1 MTLKIAAIVKRD
13 NFRPCTKGH
22 LCFFSFL
29 LHSRILKPDGA
40 VFMTSAPEHGRNIH
54 IRYPSID
61 GFWTWDIKR
70 ERVYGDANLSDYFG
84 LTFDEF
90 SHGASLERCMQSID
104 QDDRSGVRLAIRK
117 AVERRSGFRKVYRVR
132 SEKMGL
138 RKILAVGQCYVD
150 EVGEA
155 ALYSGWFVDLTND
168 AVCEEQALREIHSHV
183 GQAKD
188 IARSIGHDLMSYLL
202 DNIEEEVEQR
212 LDGRLGRRRSS

>member
-1 MTLKIAAIVKRD
+1 MTL
-13 NFRPCTKGH
+13 
-22 LCFFSFL
+22 
-29 LHSRILKPDGA
+29 
-40 VFMTSAPEHGRNIH
+40 APEHGRNMH
-54 IRYPSID
+54 MRYPPID

-70 ERVYGDANLSDYFG
+70 DRIYGDANLSDYFG
-84 LTFDEF
+84 LTLDEF
-90 SHGASLERCMQSID
+90 SHGAPLERCMESID
-104 QDDRSGVRLAIRK
+104 QDDRTRVRMAIRK
-117 AVERRSGFRKVYRVR
+117 AVERRSGFREVYRVR

-150 EVGEA
+150 GVGEA
-155 ALYSGWFVDLTND
+155 ALYPGWFIDLTND
-168 AVCEEQALREIHSHV
+168 AACEEQALREIHNHV

>member
-1 MTLKIAAIVKRD
+1 
-13 NFRPCTKGH
+13 
-22 LCFFSFL
+22 
-29 LHSRILKPDGA
+29 
-40 VFMTSAPEHGRNIH
+40 MTSALEHGRNMH
-54 IRYPSID
+54 MRYPPID

-70 ERVYGDANLSDYFG
+70 DRVYGDVNLSDYFG
-84 LTFDEF
+84 LTLDEF

-104 QDDRSGVRLAIRK
+104 QDDRSRVRLAIRK
-117 AVERRSGFRKVYRVR
+117 AVERRSGFREIYRVR

-150 EVGEA
+150 GVGEA
-155 ALYSGWFVDLTND
+155 ALYPGWFVDLTNG
-168 AVCEEQALREIHSHV
+168 AGCEEQALREIHSHV

-212 LDGRLGRRRSS
+212 LDGRPGRRRSS